1 MSAAEYRFLEPLDV
15 LFLRG
20 NKLFG
25 DPGSFGDAL
34 IPPWPSVA
42 AGALRSRMLADE
54 GVDLAAFA
62 RGEIDHPALGT
73 PAKPGA
79 FIVTTF
85 QLARRHGDGRMEALF
100 QMPADLVVSE
110 SSDGTPSIRALTPSP
125 MFPGYPARNLSG
137 GLRPTKSTPGGFVPQ
152 GEGISSSAPL
162 PLLPVLAETERSKPA
177 SGYCLTESGWK
188 RYLAGETP
196 TPDDL
201 VKSSELWRIDPRVG
215 VGLDAASRRAADGRL
230 FSVQAVAMVKQGHRI
245 GTDNESGKPILANHD
260 VGFLVGTAGAN
271 PPKDGTLRLGGDG
284 RAAAIH
290 GADIAPPEPDYAA
303 LALNGRCRLVL
314 STPGIFGSPRPSGL
328 GMTVGWLPTGVT
340 KTAEGEFRFDLQGV
354 KGRLVCA
361 AVPRAEVV
369 SGWDLAKW
377 QPKSAQRAAPTGSV
391 WWLDELE
398 ATPEALRKLAERG
411 LWNEPCEDAARR
423 AEGFNRICFAA
434 Y

>member
-42 AGALRSRMLADE
+42 AGALRSQMLADE

-62 RGEIDHPALGT
+62 RGEIHHPALGT

-85 QLARRHGDGRMEALF
+85 QLARRHGDGRIEALF
-100 QMPADLVVSE
+100 QIPADLVVSE
-110 SSDGTPSIRALTPSP
+110 SSDGTPSIRALTPSLLP
-125 MFPGYPARNLSG
+125 
-137 GLRPTKSTPGGFVPQ
+137 K
-152 GEGISSSAPL
+152 GISSSAPL

-177 SGYCLTESGWK
+177 SGYWLTESGWK

-230 FSVQAVAMVKQGHRI
+230 FSVQAVAMVQRGHRI
-245 GTDNESGKPILANHD
+245 GTDNESGKPIVANHD
-260 VGFLVGTAGAN
+260 VGFLVGVAGAN

-290 GADIAPPEPDYAA
+290 GADNAPSEPDYAA
-303 LALNGRCRLVL
+303 LALNRRCRLAL
-314 STPGIFGSPRPSGL
+314 STPGIFGSLRPSGQ
-328 GMTVGWLPTGVT
+328 GMTAGWLPTGVT
-340 KTAEGEFRFDLQGV
+340 KTAEGEFRFDLHGV

-369 SGWDLAKW
+369 SGWDLAQW
-377 QPKSAQRAAPTGSV
+377 QPKSARRAAPTGSV